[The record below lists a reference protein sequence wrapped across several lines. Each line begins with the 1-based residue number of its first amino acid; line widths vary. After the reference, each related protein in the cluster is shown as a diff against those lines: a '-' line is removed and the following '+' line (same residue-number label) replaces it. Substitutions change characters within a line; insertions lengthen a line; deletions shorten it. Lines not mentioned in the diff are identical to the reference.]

1 MDAPTVQRTG
11 GGRWLVVLSVV
22 LALAG
27 MVGFYLLFLR
37 HLTVYWLI
45 LAPVIL
51 ALYEV
56 PAVFAVWLYKR
67 RRRGAGGSGRGE

>member
-1 MDAPTVQRTG
+1 MDAPSAQRAG
-11 GGRWLVVLSVV
+11 GSRWLVVLSVV

-27 MVGFYLLFLR
+27 MAGFYLLFLR

-56 PAVFAVWLYKR
+56 PAVFAFWLSKR
-67 RRRGAGGSGRGE
+67 RRRGAGGGGKGK